1 MTGSVSLRTRTYLRR
16 LTYSAVCLA
25 LCIVLPFFTGQIPQI
40 GNMLCPMH
48 LPVLI
53 AGFLCGP
60 LWAGG
65 VGLVAPLLRHALF
78 GMPAFPTA
86 FAMSAEL
93 LAYGMLTG
101 IFYRMLPRRRSSI
114 YLALL
119 LAMLLGRFV
128 WGAAMTGIMLSSGS
142 VFTWAAFVAG
152 AFTTALPGI
161 AVQLVLIPILVMALE
176 NAGYID

>member
-1 MTGSVSLRTRTYLRR
+1 MALTQKTKLSLRA

-25 LCIVLPFFTGQIPQI
+25 LCIVLPFFTGQIPQV

-48 LPVLI
+48 LPVLL

-60 LWAGG
+60 VWAGG
-65 VGLVAPLLRHALF
+65 VGLLAPLLRHALF

-93 LAYGMLTG
+93 LSYGVLSG
-101 IFYRMLPRRRSSI
+101 IFYRILPKKKSSI
-114 YLALL
+114 YLSLL

-128 WGAAMTGIMLSSGS
+128 WGGAMIAILSAGGGA
-142 VFTWAAFVAG
+142 FTWAAFVSG

-161 AVQLVLIPILVMALE
+161 VMQLVLIPLLVMALE
-176 NAGYID
+176 NAKILQG